1 LYSIEPAGRGR
12 RTIRRLFPGAIV
24 GLVTL
29 LLVLAVLTSS
39 HAVFPFFPLIPVV
52 LFFFWMRMI
61 GRTTA
66 WRRDPPAIGP
76 LIGDPPA
83 LPPNGIDKEKE
94 LLQVLGRHEE
104 ITATRAALETSLSV
118 AEAEEML
125 SRLANDGHL
134 RVSAN
139 EGRLVYALWD

>member
-1 LYSIEPAGRGR
+1 
-12 RTIRRLFPGAIV
+12 
-24 GLVTL
+24 VTL

-39 HAVFPFFPLIPVV
+39 HAVVPFFPLIPVV

-66 WRRDPPAIGP
+66 WRRDPPATGTPID
-76 LIGDPPA
+76 DPPA
-83 LPPNGIDKEKE
+83 LPPNEIDKEKE
-94 LLQVLGRHEE
+94 LLQVLEQREE

-125 SRLANDGHL
+125 SGLANNGHV